1 MKPSR
6 MLLVQLA
13 DIGDLIVTTPAIAA
27 LREAHPDA
35 HLALLTSAHAAPV
48 IESTGLVDEVLVM
61 DRGIF
66 AGGMRA
72 LLSPARLAEALR
84 MMRRLRR
91 GRYDTLVFFRHF
103 STRAGAFK
111 HAAIALSAGSKRRVG
126 LRNAN
131 AFFLTESLV
140 DDGFGAQ
147 PEAQHW
153 LNVAA
158 LLGADASHRP
168 AQVAADE
175 SYLPDGF
182 QPDGGPLVILH
193 GGSGGLNRARRWDVA
208 HFAAVGDSLHQRH
221 NAQIVLVGGPHDDA
235 GAMAG
240 AMRAPSLNLAGQT
253 TLPQLAGLLKRA
265 DLFIGADSGIMHLA
279 AAVNAPMV
287 AIFGPTTNAA
297 WGPWTPGQDTPVLRS
312 APRCSPCSYVEH
324 AVGLREGCAARTCM
338 RMVTVEAVLAAAE
351 ARLTGQSYT
360 PPAPVPLPPTT
371 RSWPRVQILGL
382 PVDGITYAQ
391 WLDQIGAWIAAH
403 RRQPGAQQAAH
414 ICTTNPEFTM
424 IAQRD
429 ANFYNILSRAD
440 LCVPDGVGLLW
451 AARRLGQPLP
461 ERVTGSDGVPRI
473 AERAAREGWRLFLL
487 GAAPGVADKT
497 AQILQER
504 YPGLQ
509 IAGVYSGSPAPEEED
524 DIVAR
529 VNASDADV
537 LFVAYGAP
545 RQDKWIARN
554 LPRLNVA
561 VAMGVGGSFDF
572 IAGVMPRA
580 PLWMQRAG
588 IEWLYRLMR
597 QPTRIGRMM
606 RLPRF
611 VLAVLRRGSRPPQPI
626 PSNLLDH
633 H

>member
-6 MLLVQLA
+6 ILLVQLA

-27 LREAHPDA
+27 LRDAHPAA

-48 IESTGLVDEVLVM
+48 VQGTGLVDEVLVM
-61 DRGIF
+61 NRGIF
-66 AGGMRA
+66 AGGTRA

-84 MMRRLRR
+84 MLRRLRQ
-91 GRYDTLVFFRHF
+91 GRYDTVVFFRHF
-103 STRAGAFK
+103 STRAGALK
-111 HAAIALSAGSKRRVG
+111 HAAIAIGAGAKRRVG
-126 LRNAN
+126 LRNAH
-131 AFFLTESLV
+131 AFFLTESIV
-140 DDGFGAQ
+140 DEGFGACH
-147 PEAQHW
+147 EAQHW

-158 LLGADASHRP
+158 LLGANPSPRP
-168 AQVAADE
+168 ARVAVDE
-175 SYLPDGF
+175 TY
-182 QPDGGPLVILH
+182 QPHGIDADGGPLVILH
-193 GGSGGLNRARRWDVA
+193 GGSGGLNRARRWDAA
-208 HFAAVGDSLHQRH
+208 HFAAVGDALHERH
-221 NAQIVLVGGPHDDA
+221 NVQIVLVGGPHDDA
-235 GAMAG
+235 DAIAA
-240 AMRAPSLNLAGQT
+240 AMRAPALNLAGQT

-265 DLFIGADSGIMHLA
+265 GLFIGADSGIMHLA
-279 AAVNAPMV
+279 AAAGAPMV
-287 AIFGPTTNAA
+287 TIFGPTSNAA
-297 WGPWTPGQDTPVLRS
+297 WGPWTPGQDTPILRS
-312 APRCSPCSYVEH
+312 APRCSPCSYVAH

-338 RMVTVEAVLAAAE
+338 RMVTVDKVLAAAE
-351 ARLTGQSYT
+351 ARLTGQPYT
-360 PPAPVPLPPTT
+360 PPAPVPLPPTA
-371 RSWPRVQILGL
+371 RSWPRVRILGL

-391 WLDQIGAWIAAH
+391 WLDQIGAWIAAY
-403 RRQPGAQQAAH
+403 RCQPGAQQAAH

-429 ANFYNILSRAD
+429 ANFYNVLSRAD

-473 AERAAREGWRLFLL
+473 AERAAREGWRLYLL

-497 AQILQER
+497 AHILQAR
-504 YPGLQ
+504 FPGLQ
-509 IAGVYSGSPAPEEED
+509 IAGVYSGSPAPEDED

-529 VNASDADV
+529 VNGSDADV

-580 PLWMQRAG
+580 PVWMQRAG
-588 IEWLYRLMR
+588 IEWLYRLIL
-597 QPTRIGRMM
+597 QPSRIGRMM

-611 VLAVLRRGSRPPQPI
+611 VLAVLRRGSGPPQPI
-626 PSNLLDH
+626 P
-633 H
+633 

>member
-6 MLLVQLA
+6 ILLVQLA

-27 LREAHPDA
+27 LRDAHPAA

-48 IESTGLVDEVLVM
+48 VQGTGLVDEVLVM
-61 DRGIF
+61 NRGIF
-66 AGGMRA
+66 AGGTRA

-84 MMRRLRR
+84 MLRRLRQ
-91 GRYDTLVFFRHF
+91 GRYDTVVFFRHF
-103 STRAGAFK
+103 STRAGALK
-111 HAAIALSAGSKRRVG
+111 HAAIAIGAGAKRRVG
-126 LRNAN
+126 LRNAH
-131 AFFLTESLV
+131 AFFLTESIV
-140 DDGFGAQ
+140 DEGFGACH
-147 PEAQHW
+147 EAQHW

-158 LLGADASHRP
+158 LLGADPSPRP
-168 AQVAADE
+168 ARVAVDE
-175 SYLPDGF
+175 TY
-182 QPDGGPLVILH
+182 QPHGIDADGGPLVILH
-193 GGSGGLNRARRWDVA
+193 GGSGGLNRARRWDAA
-208 HFAAVGDSLHQRH
+208 HFAAVGDALHERH
-221 NAQIVLVGGPHDDA
+221 NVQIVLVGGPHDDA
-235 GAMAG
+235 DAIAA
-240 AMRAPSLNLAGQT
+240 AMRAPALNLAGQT

-265 DLFIGADSGIMHLA
+265 GLFIGADSGIMHLA
-279 AAVNAPMV
+279 AAAGAPMV
-287 AIFGPTTNAA
+287 TIFGPTSNAA
-297 WGPWTPGQDTPVLRS
+297 WGPWTPGQDTPILRS
-312 APRCSPCSYVEH
+312 APRCSPCSYVAH

-338 RMVTVEAVLAAAE
+338 RMVTVDKVLAAAE
-351 ARLTGQSYT
+351 ARLTGQPYT
-360 PPAPVPLPPTT
+360 PPAPVPLPPTA
-371 RSWPRVQILGL
+371 RSWPRVRILGL

-391 WLDQIGAWIAAH
+391 WLDQIGAWIAAY

-429 ANFYNILSRAD
+429 ANFYNVLSRAD

-473 AERAAREGWRLFLL
+473 AERAAREGWRLYLL

-497 AQILQER
+497 AHILQAR
-504 YPGLQ
+504 FPGLQ
-509 IAGVYSGSPAPEEED
+509 IAGVYSGSPAPEDED

-529 VNASDADV
+529 VNGSDADV

-580 PLWMQRAG
+580 PVWMQRAG
-588 IEWLYRLMR
+588 IEWLYRLIL
-597 QPTRIGRMM
+597 QPSRIGRMM

-611 VLAVLRRGSRPPQPI
+611 VLAVLRRGSGPPQPI
-626 PSNLLDH
+626 P
-633 H
+633 